1 MLTWIS
7 SGSGKRRKELPKRV
21 EKVRM
26 SSFIPQGLR
35 KKIGRF
41 LERMLPLKWR
51 DTLNHFWVQ
60 TRLIFSRTILLV
72 LGAMFFFFTWGTIE
86 QHTFK
91 EKDAFLM
98 LILQT
103 NALAILLH
111 MNLWETERED
121 RTFELL
127 LMRIPNLHRLIR
139 FKMRVSMFW
148 VFVLSMPF
156 FIGYTWFITIPIFR
170 AFLYLFFC
178 MSSALLSAFVTCVVT
193 SFVHNSLA
201 TGIISVIL
209 LWITGGILN
218 EGNLPKKG
226 YYNFFINP
234 YNEYVGIYEKAWI
247 LVINR
252 IILFLVILIFYGW
265 FNERLKKTEK
275 WIL

>member
-1 MLTWIS
+1 
-7 SGSGKRRKELPKRV
+7 LPKRA
-21 EKVRM
+21 EKIRM
-26 SSFIPQGLR
+26 SSILPRGLR
-35 KKIGRF
+35 KKIDLF
-41 LERMLPLKWR
+41 LERTLPLKWR
-51 DTLNHFWVQ
+51 DLLNQYWVQ

-72 LGAMFFFFTWGTIE
+72 LAAMFFFFTWGTIE
-86 QHTFK
+86 QQTFK
-91 EKDAFLM
+91 ERDAFLM

-127 LMRIPNLHRLIR
+127 LMRIPNLHRLTW
-139 FKMRVSMFW
+139 FKMRVSLFW
-148 VFVLSMPF
+148 MFVLSMPF
-156 FIGYTWFITIPIFR
+156 FIGYTWFINIPIFR

-178 MSSALLSAFVTCVVT
+178 MTSALLSAFVTCTVT

-209 LWITGGILN
+209 IWIIGALMD
-218 EGNLPKKG
+218 EGNLPKKD

-234 YNEYVGIYEKAWI
+234 FNENDGIYEKYWI
-247 LVINR
+247 LIINR
-252 IILFLVILIFYGW
+252 ILLFLFILVFFGW
-265 FNERLKKTEK
+265 FNDRLKKTEK